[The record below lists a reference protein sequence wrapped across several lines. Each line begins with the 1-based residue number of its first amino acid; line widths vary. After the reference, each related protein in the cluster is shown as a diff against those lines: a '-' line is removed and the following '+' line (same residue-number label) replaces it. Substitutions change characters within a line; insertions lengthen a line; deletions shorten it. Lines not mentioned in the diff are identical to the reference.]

1 MPLLTWFLKPVRFR
15 SFETH
20 KIKNVKL
27 RSIILSLASLFS
39 VTVKAQVS
47 LPAFF
52 TSNMVLQRDVAIPVW
67 GHAAAY
73 EKLVITFHNQVK
85 TVKADK
91 AGKWMIRFNAEPAG
105 GPYALSVQ
113 GKNSLLLDNI
123 LVGEVWLCSG
133 QSNMEWTVGQSDHA
147 AKEIQSARNPFIRQI
162 KIQHQVSS
170 LPAADVKTDGWKVC
184 DPTTVA
190 DFTGVGYFFAKHIYD
205 SIGVPVGLINDCWGG
220 TNIETW
226 ISREGFE
233 GSAEFRNMIA
243 AMPKLSLDSISLLM
257 KKKSRQR
264 IEQLQGAMLNETA
277 TGIFKEFS
285 YNDSKWPELHAPQ
298 QWESQS
304 IGDLDGVV
312 WLRKTIVLT
321 EADSKK
327 DAVLELA
334 KIDDDDITYLNGVE
348 VGSTKQWDAPRKYK
362 IPAGILR
369 AGNNVIAIRVS
380 DGMGG
385 GGIWGDAADLRLNL
399 GDASIALSGAWK
411 WQVESIQDRVSENS
425 LPSLCYNAMI
435 NPLIPFACKGVL
447 WYQGESNADRAWQ
460 YRTAFPLLIN
470 DWRKKFSNDHA
481 PFYFVQLASYVT
493 EGNSNN
499 GCGWAELREAQTQ
512 TLQLPNTGMCVTT
525 DLVKD
530 AKDIHPTNKQDVGKR
545 LAAIA
550 LNNLYNKKM
559 LCTGPTYQ
567 SMQVNGSEIRVRFD
581 HAGSGLFTPDTY
593 GYIKG
598 FEIAGADSVFYFAR
612 AFIQNNEVILAS
624 DNVRSPVA
632 VRFAWMGDATEC
644 NLFNKEGFPA
654 VPFRTDEWKT
664 ISKGK
669 TYTIEHLR

>member
-1 MPLLTWFLKPVRFR
+1 MKLKSTILFVAC
-15 SFETH
+15 
-20 KIKNVKL
+20 L
-27 RSIILSLASLFS
+27 CCLSIQ
-39 VTVKAQVS
+39 AQVS

-52 TSNMVLQRDVAIPVW
+52 TNNMVLQRNVAIPVW

-73 EKLVITFHNQVK
+73 EKLELTFHNQVK
-85 TVKADK
+85 FVRADK
-91 AGKWMIRFNAEPAG
+91 DGKWMTQLNAEPAG
-105 GPYALSVQ
+105 GPYQLSVK
-113 GKNSLLLDNI
+113 GKNSIVLSNI

-133 QSNMEWTVGQSDHA
+133 QSNMEWSVGQSDNA
-147 AKEIQSARNPFIRQI
+147 AREIQAARNPFIRQI

-170 LPAADVKTDGWKVC
+170 LPAADVKTDGWKIC
-184 DPTTVA
+184 DPATVA

-233 GSAEFRNMIA
+233 SSSAFKNMIA
-243 AMPKLSLDSISLLM
+243 AMPRLSLDSISQLM
-257 KKKSRQR
+257 KTISRQR
-264 IEQLQGAMLNETA
+264 IALLQGAPLNEAAANAFRDLSFDDT
-277 TGIFKEFS
+277 
-285 YNDSKWPELHAPQ
+285 KWPELNAPQ

-321 EADSKK
+321 EAETKK

-348 VGSTKQWDAPRKYK
+348 VGSTRQWDALRKYK
-362 IPAGILR
+362 IPAGVLR
-369 AGNNVIAIRVS
+369 AGKNIIAIRVT

-385 GGIWGDAADLRLNL
+385 GGIWGDAADLKLNL
-399 GDASIALSGAWK
+399 GDASVALSGAWK
-411 WQVESIQDRVSENS
+411 WQAESIQDRVSENS

-435 NPLIPFACKGVL
+435 DPLIPFAFKGVL

-460 YRTAFPLLIN
+460 YRTAFPLLIH
-470 DWRKKFSNDHA
+470 DWRKKFGNDQA
-481 PFYFVQLASYVT
+481 AFYFVQLASFVT

-499 GCGWAELREAQTQ
+499 GCGWAELREAQTN
-512 TLQLPNTGMCVTT
+512 TLQLPNTGMCVSA

-550 LNNLYNKKM
+550 LNNLYDKKM
-559 LCTGPTYQ
+559 LCAGPSYR
-567 SMQVNGSEIRVRFD
+567 SMQVNGSEIAVSFND
-581 HAGSGLFTPDTY
+581 TGSGLFVPDKY

-612 AFIQNNEVILAS
+612 AYIQDNAVILS
-624 DNVRSPVA
+624 CNKVNKPVA
-632 VRFAWMGDATEC
+632 VRFGWMGDATEC
-644 NLFNKEGFPA
+644 NLFNREGFPA

-664 ISKGK
+664 ISKDK
-669 TYTIEHLR
+669 TYTIASFK